1 MTFTAEQIY
10 KLLRAKGEPMRAIDI
25 YEALDLPPKD
35 HYAEI
40 MLYGRLRGMTKRKK
54 WPIHKGT
61 DAEGYVVYSA
71 FHMKQN
77 ELVTETIQIA
87 A

>member
-1 MTFTAEQIY
+1 
-10 KLLRAKGEPMRAIDI
+10 MRAIDI